1 MDKYEFQLKRQRGE
15 TLHAALV
22 KLCKW
27 IPITFICYFAYLS
40 IAALAGKSTLAAIG
54 IYLVADLKV
63 NKILS
68 HVVMATF
75 GIGGTFYGY
84 AQKKLQQRNIERMSK
99 VIRNLENKLDPNRS
113 SSRLTTKG
121 LTRPEDAI

>member
-27 IPITFICYFAYLS
+27 IPITLICYFAYLS

-63 NKILS
+63 NKFLS
-68 HVVMATF
+68 HIVMAAF
-75 GIGGTFYGY
+75 GISGTAYGY
-84 AQKKLQQRNIERMSK
+84 QQKKLQQRNIERMSK
-99 VIRNLENKLDPNRS
+99 VIQNLENKLDPNRS
-113 SSRLTTKG
+113 SSRLTDKG